1 MSPGIGH
8 VGGRTPRSAA
18 DARVGLSLLGGNL
31 VLVAE
36 VGQGADCGPG
46 GPPSKGLGVDPPQQ
60 EGA

>member
-46 GPPSKGLGVDPPQQ
+46 GPPS
-60 EGA
+60 